1 MSNQRVTILT
11 TACILTLGLSAQ
23 GVTSDKQTWSL
34 KDCIDYALTHNV
46 TLLKKQTTQRSSE
59 VDVTESKA
67 ARLPSLSASISQNLM
82 YRPFQESAGNFVNGG
97 ITTSGAD
104 KATQSGNYGI
114 NAQWVVWN
122 GGKTKMNITNAD
134 YNVKLAAY
142 DTEES
147 ANTIKEQI
155 AQYYVQI
162 LYMTEALAVNK
173 TLLRQDSTICARGEE
188 MVKNGKMSQADL
200 AQLQSQVSQGYYDMI
215 NTQTQIDEVKL
226 QLRQLIELPPGETF
240 DVVSTMSIDKLQ
252 LQAIPSK
259 ESIYAAALSARP
271 EIKRTELAIEQSK
284 LNTKIA
290 RSGYY
295 PTLSVVGSLGD
306 SHLTGSNSGYF
317 KQMKNNFNAAVG
329 LTLSI
334 PIFDN
339 RQTKSAIERAK
350 IAEATASLDLQD
362 AQKALYQTIETYWLN
377 AHNSREKYVAAR
389 ANVSSLET
397 SYRLMSEQF
406 NVGLK
411 NIAELL
417 TSRANL
423 LTARQTLLQD
433 KYTAMLNRSLLSF
446 YADNDLSDL
455 AQ

>member
-11 TACILTLGLSAQ
+11 TACILSLSLNAQ
-23 GVTSDKQTWSL
+23 EVASDKQTWSL
-34 KDCIDYALTHNV
+34 RDCLDYALAHNV
-46 TLLKKQTTQRSSE
+46 TLLKKRTALLSSE

-67 ARLPSLSASISQNLM
+67 ARLPSLSASVSQNLM

-104 KATQSGNYGI
+104 KATQSGSYGI

-122 GGKTKMNITNAD
+122 GGKTKLNITNAD

-142 DTEES
+142 DTAES
-147 ANTIKEQI
+147 ANTLKEQI

-162 LYMTEALAVNK
+162 LYMTEALTVNK
-173 TLLRQDSTICARGEE
+173 TLLQQDSTICARGEE
-188 MVKNGKMSQADL
+188 MVANGKMSQADL
-200 AQLQSQVSQGYYDMI
+200 AQLQSQVSQGYYDVV
-215 NTQTQIDEVKL
+215 NVQTQIDEAKL
-226 QLRQLIELPPGETF
+226 QLRQLIELPDSEVF
-240 DVVSTMSIDKLQ
+240 NVISTTSIDQLQ

-259 ESIYAAALSARP
+259 ESVYAAALNIRP
-271 EIKRTELAIEQSK
+271 EIKRSELYIEQSK

-290 RSGYY
+290 KSGYY

-339 RQTKSAIERAK
+339 RQTKSAVERAK
-350 IAEATASLDLQD
+350 IAETAASLDLQD
-362 AQKALYQTIETYWLN
+362 ALKTLQQTIESYWLN
-377 AHNSREKYVAAR
+377 ARNSREKYIAAR
-389 ANVSSLET
+389 INVNSLEK
-397 SYRLMSEQF
+397 SYELMTEQF

-423 LTARQTLLQD
+423 LAARQTLLQD

-446 YADNDLSDL
+446 YAGSSLSDL